1 MNEIIFNFLIHLN
14 EFVSTYYI
22 YSFCLF
28 LIISTLY
35 FTFSLPGGIIILL
48 SSGFFFGFIGGFFL
62 NIISI
67 CLGSLIFIIFSKT
80 LLRGLFEKYY
90 DKFSDKLSEYIKSS
104 SYEYLILL
112 RLIIGPPLLFQNIC
126 ISLLNISKTKI
137 FITSFIG
144 FTPTML
150 LFSYLGSYGSNIIEL
165 KSFTITD
172 IFTTEILIIFS
183 LIILFIFF
191 RIFFKKK

>member
-1 MNEIIFNFLIHLN
+1 MNEIIFNFLINLN

-22 YSFCLF
+22 FSFCLF
-28 LIISTLY
+28 FIISTLY

-90 DKFSDKLSEYIKSS
+90 VKFSDKLSTYIKSS
-104 SYEYLILL
+104 SYEYLILI

-137 FITSFIG
+137 LITSFIG
-144 FTPTML
+144 FTPLML
-150 LFSYLGSYGSNIIEL
+150 LFSYLGSHVSNIIEL
-165 KSFTITD
+165 KAFTIAD
-172 IFTTEILIIFS
+172 IFTSEIIIIFVLIIS
-183 LIILFIFF
+183 ILFF
-191 RIFFKKK
+191 RIFIKK

>member
-1 MNEIIFNFLIHLN
+1 MNEIVFNFLIHLN
-14 EFVSTYYI
+14 EFISTYYI

-48 SSGFFFGFIGGFFL
+48 SSGFFFGFIEGFFL

-90 DKFSDKLSEYIKSS
+90 VRFSDSLSKYINSS
-104 SYEYLILL
+104 SYEYLILI
-112 RLIIGPPLLFQNIC
+112 RLIIGPPLLLQNIC

-137 FITSFIG
+137 FITTFIG
-144 FTPTML
+144 FAPLML
-150 LFSYLGSYGSNIIEL
+150 LFSYLGSHVSNIIEL
-165 KSFTITD
+165 KSFTIAD
-172 IFTTEILIIFS
+172 IFTLEILIIFG

-191 RIFFKKK
+191 RIFFKKY

>member
-1 MNEIIFNFLIHLN
+1 MNEIVFNFLIHLN
-14 EFVSTYYI
+14 EFISTYYI

-28 LIISTLY
+28 LIISILY

-48 SSGFFFGFIGGFFL
+48 SSGFFFGFIEGFFL

-80 LLRGLFEKYY
+80 LLRVLFEKYY
-90 DKFSDKLSEYIKSS
+90 DKFSDKISKYIKNS

-137 FITSFIG
+137 FITTFIG
-144 FTPTML
+144 FAPLML
-150 LFSYLGSYGSNIIEL
+150 LFSYLGSHVSNIIEL
-165 KSFTITD
+165 KSFTIAD
-172 IFTTEILIIFS
+172 IFTLEILIIFG

-191 RIFFKKK
+191 RIFFKKY

>member
-1 MNEIIFNFLIHLN
+1 MNEIIFNFLINLN
-14 EFVSTYYI
+14 EFVTTYYI

-28 LIISTLY
+28 FIISTFY

-90 DKFSDKLSEYIKSS
+90 VKFSDKLSTYIKSS
-104 SYEYLILL
+104 SYEYLILI

-137 FITSFIG
+137 LITSFIG
-144 FTPTML
+144 FTPLIL
-150 LFSYLGSYGSNIIEL
+150 LFSYLGSHVSNIIEL
-165 KSFTITD
+165 KAFTIAD
-172 IFTTEILIIFS
+172 IFTSEIIIIFVLIIS
-183 LIILFIFF
+183 ILFF
-191 RIFFKKK
+191 RIFIKK

>member
-1 MNEIIFNFLIHLN
+1 MNEIIFNFLINLN

-22 YSFCLF
+22 FSFCVF
-28 LIISTLY
+28 FIISTLY

-80 LLRGLFEKYY
+80 LIKGLFEKYY
-90 DKFSDKLSEYIKSS
+90 VLFSDKLSTYIKSS
-104 SYEYLILL
+104 SYEYLILI

-137 FITSFIG
+137 LITSFIG
-144 FTPTML
+144 FTPSML
-150 LFSYLGSYGSNIIEL
+150 LFSYLGSHVSNIIEL
-165 KSFTITD
+165 KAFTIAD
-172 IFTTEILIIFS
+172 IFTSEIIIIFVLIIS
-183 LIILFIFF
+183 ILFF
-191 RIFFKKK
+191 RIFIKK

>member
-1 MNEIIFNFLIHLN
+1 MNEIIFNFLINLN

-22 YSFCLF
+22 FSFCVF
-28 LIISTLY
+28 FIISTLY

-90 DKFSDKLSEYIKSS
+90 VKFSDKLSTYIKSS
-104 SYEYLILL
+104 SYEYLILI

-137 FITSFIG
+137 LITSFIG
-144 FTPTML
+144 FTPLML
-150 LFSYLGSYGSNIIEL
+150 LFSYLGSHASNIIQL
-165 KSFTITD
+165 KSFTIAD
-172 IFTTEILIIFS
+172 IFTFEIILIFV
-183 LIILFIFF
+183 LIISILFF
-191 RIFFKKK
+191 RIFIKK

>member
-1 MNEIIFNFLIHLN
+1 MNEIIFNFLINLN

-28 LIISTLY
+28 FIISTLY

-48 SSGFFFGFIGGFFL
+48 SSGFFFGFIGGFLL

-80 LLRGLFEKYY
+80 LIKGLFEKYY
-90 DKFSDKLSEYIKSS
+90 VKFSDKLSTYIKSS
-104 SYEYLILL
+104 SYEYLVLI

-137 FITSFIG
+137 LITSFIG
-144 FTPTML
+144 FAPLML
-150 LFSYLGSYGSNIIEL
+150 LFSYLGSHVSNIIEL
-165 KSFTITD
+165 KAFTIAD
-172 IFTTEILIIFS
+172 IFTSEIIIIFVLIIS
-183 LIILFIFF
+183 ILFF
-191 RIFFKKK
+191 RIFIKK

>member
-1 MNEIIFNFLIHLN
+1 MNEIIFNFLINLN

-22 YSFCLF
+22 FSFCLF
-28 LIISTLY
+28 FIISTLY

-48 SSGFFFGFIGGFFL
+48 SSGFFFGFIEGFFL

-90 DKFSDKLSEYIKSS
+90 VKFSDKLSTYIKSS
-104 SYEYLILL
+104 SYEYLILI

-137 FITSFIG
+137 LITSFIG
-144 FTPTML
+144 FTPLMI
-150 LFSYLGSYGSNIIEL
+150 LFSYLGSHVSNIIEL
-165 KSFTITD
+165 KAFTIAD
-172 IFTTEILIIFS
+172 IFTSEIIIIFVLIIS
-183 LIILFIFF
+183 ILFF
-191 RIFFKKK
+191 RIFIKK

>member
-1 MNEIIFNFLIHLN
+1 MNEIIFNFLINLN

-22 YSFCLF
+22 FSFCLF
-28 LIISTLY
+28 FIISTLY
-35 FTFSLPGGIIILL
+35 FTFSLPGGVIILL

-80 LLRGLFEKYY
+80 LIKGLFEKYY
-90 DKFSDKLSEYIKSS
+90 VKFSDKLSTYIKSS
-104 SYEYLILL
+104 SYEYLILI

-137 FITSFIG
+137 LITSFIG
-144 FTPTML
+144 FAPLML
-150 LFSYLGSYGSNIIEL
+150 LFSYLGSHFSNIIEL
-165 KSFTITD
+165 KAFTIAD
-172 IFTTEILIIFS
+172 IFTSEIIIIFVLIIS
-183 LIILFIFF
+183 ILFF
-191 RIFFKKK
+191 RIFIKK

>member
-1 MNEIIFNFLIHLN
+1 MNEIVFNFLIHLN
-14 EFVSTYYI
+14 EFISTYYI

-28 LIISTLY
+28 FIISTLY
-35 FTFSLPGGIIILL
+35 FTFSLPGGIIISL
-48 SSGFFFGFIGGFFL
+48 SSGFFFGFVGGFLL

-80 LLRGLFEKYY
+80 LLRGFFEKYY
-90 DKFSDKLSEYIKSS
+90 VKFSDKLSTYIKSS
-104 SYEYLILL
+104 SYEYLILI

-144 FTPTML
+144 FAPLML
-150 LFSYLGSYGSNIIEL
+150 LCSYLGSHFSNIIEL
-165 KSFTITD
+165 KAFGITD
-172 IFTTEILIIFS
+172 IFTSEIIIIFG
-183 LIILFIFF
+183 LIILFVLF
-191 RIFFKKK
+191 RIFIKKK

>member
-1 MNEIIFNFLIHLN
+1 MNEIIFNFLINLN

-22 YSFCLF
+22 FSFCLF
-28 LIISTLY
+28 FIISTLY

-80 LLRGLFEKYY
+80 LIKGLFEKYY
-90 DKFSDKLSEYIKSS
+90 VKFSDKLSTYIKSS
-104 SYEYLILL
+104 SYEYLILI

-137 FITSFIG
+137 LITSFIG
-144 FTPTML
+144 FAPLML
-150 LFSYLGSYGSNIIEL
+150 LFSYLGSHVSNIIEL

-172 IFTTEILIIFS
+172 IFTSEIIIIFVLIIS
-183 LIILFIFF
+183 ILFF
-191 RIFFKKK
+191 RIFIKK

>member
-1 MNEIIFNFLIHLN
+1 MNEIIFNFLINLN

-28 LIISTLY
+28 FIISTLY

-90 DKFSDKLSEYIKSS
+90 VKFSDKLSTYIKNS
-104 SYEYLILL
+104 SYEYLILI
-112 RLIIGPPLLFQNIC
+112 RLIIGPPLIFQNIC

-137 FITSFIG
+137 LITSFIG
-144 FTPTML
+144 FTPLIL
-150 LFSYLGSYGSNIIEL
+150 LFSYLGSHVSNIIEL
-165 KSFTITD
+165 KAFTIAD
-172 IFTTEILIIFS
+172 IFTSEIIIIFVLIIS
-183 LIILFIFF
+183 ILFF
-191 RIFFKKK
+191 RIFIKK

>member
-1 MNEIIFNFLIHLN
+1 MNEIIFNFLINLN

-28 LIISTLY
+28 FIISTLY

-48 SSGFFFGFIGGFFL
+48 SSGFFFGFIGGFVL

-80 LLRGLFEKYY
+80 LIKGLFEKYY
-90 DKFSDKLSEYIKSS
+90 VKFSDKLSTYIKSS
-104 SYEYLILL
+104 SYEYLILI

-137 FITSFIG
+137 LITSFIG
-144 FTPTML
+144 FTPLML
-150 LFSYLGSYGSNIIEL
+150 LFSYLGSHVSNIIEL
-165 KSFTITD
+165 KAFTIAD
-172 IFTTEILIIFS
+172 IFTSEIIIIFVLIIS
-183 LIILFIFF
+183 ILFF
-191 RIFFKKK
+191 RIFIKK

>member
-1 MNEIIFNFLIHLN
+1 MNEIIFNFLINLN

-22 YSFCLF
+22 FSFCVF
-28 LIISTLY
+28 FIISTLY

-80 LLRGLFEKYY
+80 LIKGLFEKYY
-90 DKFSDKLSEYIKSS
+90 IKFSDKLSTYIKSS
-104 SYEYLILL
+104 SYEYLILI

-137 FITSFIG
+137 LITSFIG
-144 FTPTML
+144 FTPLML
-150 LFSYLGSYGSNIIEL
+150 LFSYLGSHVSNIIEL
-165 KSFTITD
+165 KAFTIAD
-172 IFTTEILIIFS
+172 IFTSEIIIIFVLIIS
-183 LIILFIFF
+183 ILFF
-191 RIFFKKK
+191 RIFIKK

>member
-1 MNEIIFNFLIHLN
+1 MNEIIFDFLINLN

-28 LIISTLY
+28 LIISILY

-48 SSGFFFGFIGGFFL
+48 SSGFFFGFIEGFFL

-90 DKFSDKLSEYIKSS
+90 VKFSDKLSKYIKSS
-104 SYEYLILL
+104 SYEYLILI
-112 RLIIGPPLLFQNIC
+112 RLIIGSPLLFQNIC

-137 FITSFIG
+137 LITSFIG
-144 FTPTML
+144 FTPSML
-150 LFSYLGSYGSNIIEL
+150 LFSYLGSHVSNIIEL
-165 KSFTITD
+165 KAFTIAD
-172 IFTTEILIIFS
+172 IFTSEIIIIFVLIIS
-183 LIILFIFF
+183 ILFF

>member
-1 MNEIIFNFLIHLN
+1 MNEIIFNFLINLN
-14 EFVSTYYI
+14 EFVTTYYI

-28 LIISTLY
+28 FIISTFY

-80 LLRGLFEKYY
+80 LIKGLFEKYY
-90 DKFSDKLSEYIKSS
+90 VKFSDKLSTYIKSS
-104 SYEYLILL
+104 SYEYLILI

-137 FITSFIG
+137 LITSFFG
-144 FTPTML
+144 FTPLML
-150 LFSYLGSYGSNIIEL
+150 LFSYLGSHVSNIIEL
-165 KSFTITD
+165 KAFTIAD
-172 IFTTEILIIFS
+172 IFTSEIIIIFVLIIS
-183 LIILFIFF
+183 ILFF
-191 RIFFKKK
+191 RIFIKK

>member
-1 MNEIIFNFLIHLN
+1 MNEIIFNFLINLN

-22 YSFCLF
+22 FSFCVF
-28 LIISTLY
+28 FIISTLY

-80 LLRGLFEKYY
+80 LIKGLFEKYY
-90 DKFSDKLSEYIKSS
+90 IKFSDKLSTYIKSS
-104 SYEYLILL
+104 SYEYLILI

-137 FITSFIG
+137 LITSFIG
-144 FTPTML
+144 FAPLML
-150 LFSYLGSYGSNIIEL
+150 LFSYLGSHVSNIIEL
-165 KSFTITD
+165 KAFTIAD
-172 IFTTEILIIFS
+172 IFTSEIIIIFVLIIS
-183 LIILFIFF
+183 ILFF
-191 RIFFKKK
+191 RIFIKK

>member
-1 MNEIIFNFLIHLN
+1 MNEIIFNFLINLN

-22 YSFCLF
+22 FSFCLF
-28 LIISTLY
+28 FIISTLY
-35 FTFSLPGGIIILL
+35 FTFSLPGGVIISL

-90 DKFSDKLSEYIKSS
+90 VKFSDKLSTYIKSS
-104 SYEYLILL
+104 SYEYLILI

-137 FITSFIG
+137 LITSFIG
-144 FTPTML
+144 FTPLML
-150 LFSYLGSYGSNIIEL
+150 LFSYLGSHVSNIIEL
-165 KSFTITD
+165 KAFTIAD
-172 IFTTEILIIFS
+172 IFTSEIIIIFVLIIS
-183 LIILFIFF
+183 ILFF
-191 RIFFKKK
+191 RIFIKK

>member
-1 MNEIIFNFLIHLN
+1 MNEIIFNFLINLN

-22 YSFCLF
+22 FSFCLF
-28 LIISTLY
+28 FIISTLY

-48 SSGFFFGFIGGFFL
+48 SSGFFFGFVGGFLL

-90 DKFSDKLSEYIKSS
+90 VKFSDKLSTYIKSS
-104 SYEYLILL
+104 SYEYLILI

-137 FITSFIG
+137 LITSFIG
-144 FTPTML
+144 FTPLML
-150 LFSYLGSYGSNIIEL
+150 LFSYLGSHVSNIIEL
-165 KSFTITD
+165 KAFTIAD
-172 IFTTEILIIFS
+172 IFTSEIIIIFVLIIS
-183 LIILFIFF
+183 ILFF
-191 RIFFKKK
+191 RIFIKK

>member
-1 MNEIIFNFLIHLN
+1 MNDIIFNFLINLN
-14 EFVSTYYI
+14 EFVTTYYV

-28 LIISTLY
+28 FIISTLY

-90 DKFSDKLSEYIKSS
+90 VKISDNLSKYIKSS
-104 SYEYLILL
+104 SYEYLILI

-137 FITSFIG
+137 FITSLIG
-144 FTPTML
+144 FTPSVL
-150 LFSYLGSYGSNIIEL
+150 LFSYLGSHVSNIIEL
-165 KSFTITD
+165 KSFTIAD
-172 IFTTEILIIFS
+172 IFTSEIIIIFG
-183 LIILFIFF
+183 LIILFVFF
-191 RIFFKKK
+191 RIFFKK

>member
-1 MNEIIFNFLIHLN
+1 MNEIVFNFLIHLN
-14 EFVSTYYI
+14 EFISTYYI

-48 SSGFFFGFIGGFFL
+48 SSGFFFGFIEGFFL

-80 LLRGLFEKYY
+80 LLRVLFEKYY
-90 DKFSDKLSEYIKSS
+90 DKFSDKLSKYIKSS

-137 FITSFIG
+137 FVTSFIG
-144 FTPTML
+144 FTPLML
-150 LFSYLGSYGSNIIEL
+150 LFSYLGSHVSNIIEL
-165 KSFTITD
+165 KSFTIAD
-172 IFTTEILIIFS
+172 IFTSELLIIFG

>member
-1 MNEIIFNFLIHLN
+1 MNEIIFNFLINLN

-28 LIISTLY
+28 FIISTLY

-90 DKFSDKLSEYIKSS
+90 VKFSDKISTYIKNS
-104 SYEYLILL
+104 SYEYLILI

-137 FITSFIG
+137 LITSFIG
-144 FTPTML
+144 FAPLML
-150 LFSYLGSYGSNIIEL
+150 LFSYLGSHVSNIIEL
-165 KSFTITD
+165 KAFTIAD
-172 IFTTEILIIFS
+172 IFTSEIIIIFVLIIS
-183 LIILFIFF
+183 ILFF
-191 RIFFKKK
+191 RIFIKK

>member
-1 MNEIIFNFLIHLN
+1 MNEIIFNFLINLN

-22 YSFCLF
+22 FSFCLF
-28 LIISTLY
+28 FIISTLY

-67 CLGSLIFIIFSKT
+67 CFGSLIFIIFSKT
-80 LLRGLFEKYY
+80 LIKGLFEKYY
-90 DKFSDKLSEYIKSS
+90 VLFSDKLSTYIKSS
-104 SYEYLILL
+104 SYEYLILI

-137 FITSFIG
+137 LITSFIG
-144 FTPTML
+144 FTPSML
-150 LFSYLGSYGSNIIEL
+150 LFSYLGSHVSNIIEL
-165 KSFTITD
+165 KAFTIAD
-172 IFTTEILIIFS
+172 IFTSEIIIIFILIIS
-183 LIILFIFF
+183 ILFF
-191 RIFFKKK
+191 RIFIKK